1 MSAITITLGRTVAA
15 SSAGATRSTRG
26 RTAAKK
32 SAVEV
37 SKRNAPVCRVVQD
50 PAASMDVGSS
60 IDIDM
65 DMRRRIVQMDTATTL
80 RKTIDVRAPPPR
92 PRPRLNRSRGR
103 RFAAILSTW
112 RVYPL
117 GDSALTSPFP
127 SIHRPWEV
135 P

>member
-15 SSAGATRSTRG
+15 SSTGATRSTRG

-80 RKTIDVRAPPPR
+80 RKTIDVRAPPSHPV
-92 PRPRLNRSRGR
+92 PVSIVPGVDVSRQ
-103 RFAAILSTW
+103 F
-112 RVYPL
+112 YPL

>member
-26 RTAAKK
+26 RTVARK

-60 IDIDM
+60 IDVDM

-112 RVYPL
+112 RT
-117 GDSALTSPFP
+117 A
-127 SIHRPWEV
+127 R
-135 P
+135 

>member
-26 RTAAKK
+26 RTVAKK

-60 IDIDM
+60 IDLDM

-92 PRPRLNRSRGR
+92 PRPRLNRSRVDVSR
-103 RFAAILSTW
+103 QF
-112 RVYPL
+112 YPL

>member
-1 MSAITITLGRTVAA
+1 MSAITISLGRTVAA

-80 RKTIDVRAPPPR
+80 RKTIDVRAPPPH
-92 PRPRLNRSRGR
+92 PVPVSIVPGSTFRGN
-103 RFAAILSTW
+103 FIHLA
-112 RVYPL
+112 
-117 GDSALTSPFP
+117 DSALTSPLS

>member
-26 RTAAKK
+26 RTVAKK

-92 PRPRLNRSRGR
+92 PRLNRSRG
-103 RFAAILSTW
+103 STF
-112 RVYPL
+112 RGNFIHL
-117 GDSALTSPFP
+117 ADSALTSPLS

>member
-26 RTAAKK
+26 RTVARK

-60 IDIDM
+60 IDVDM

-92 PRPRLNRSRGR
+92 PRPRLNRSHR

-112 RVYPL
+112 RT
-117 GDSALTSPFP
+117 A
-127 SIHRPWEV
+127 R
-135 P
+135 